1 MLNEIL
7 RLLDQH
13 LLFQSLEGKRK
24 AEIVREVVEVACR
37 KYDCNSGEILEGLG
51 ERFGICYYCLQP
63 ADDLEDDQCRKCRD
77 E

>member
-13 LLFQSLEGKRK
+13 LLFQSLEGERK
-24 AEIVREVVEVACR
+24 AEIIREVVQVACR
-37 KYDCNSGEILEGLG
+37 EYDCNAGEILQGLG
-51 ERFGICYYCLQP
+51 QRFGICYYCLQP
-63 ADDLEDDQCRKCRD
+63 ADDLKNDMCSRCRN